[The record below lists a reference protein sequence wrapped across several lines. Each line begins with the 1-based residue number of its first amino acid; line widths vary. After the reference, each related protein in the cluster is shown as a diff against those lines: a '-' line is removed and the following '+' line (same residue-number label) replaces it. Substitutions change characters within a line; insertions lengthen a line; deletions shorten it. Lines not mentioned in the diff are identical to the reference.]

1 MGDLLPILSG
11 RKSGF
16 FMANIKRGIGEKIGY
31 QSADVFVFA
40 QVSRGSNGGSGSGAG
55 DQRWAA
61 VQAVHAAVFLLPS

>member
-1 MGDLLPILSG
+1 M
-11 RKSGF
+11 
-16 FMANIKRGIGEKIGY
+16 
-31 QSADVFVFA
+31 FVFA